1 MRNLNVLIILC
12 LDYLKPRIRQYVD
25 VCQLTR
31 VLLRIELSIVAKL
44 TDNSTCQLELSAVH
58 RAFWFCIEISLR
70 NSFIEHILKQI
81 VRSCFLYDQVQT
93 IMGLIV
99 ELL

>member
-1 MRNLNVLIILC
+1 MRNLNVVIILF
-12 LDYLKPRIRQYVD
+12 LDYLKPRIRQYVS
-25 VCQLTR
+25 VCQRAR
-31 VLLRIELSIVAKL
+31 VLLRIELS
-44 TDNSTCQLELSAVH
+44 DNSTRQLELSAVH

-70 NSFIEHILKQI
+70 NSFIEQILKQI

>member
-1 MRNLNVLIILC
+1 MRNLNAVIILF
-12 LDYLKPRIRQYVD
+12 LDYLKPRIRQYVS
-25 VCQLTR
+25 VCQLAR

-70 NSFIEHILKQI
+70 NSFIEHILKQK
-81 VRSCFLYDQVQT
+81 VRNCVLY
-93 IMGLIV
+93 
-99 ELL
+99 E